1 MKFKVYKQKKDF
13 VSGKTIVGIDPA
25 KQHHQAS
32 VINQYG
38 IQIAKSFSFPV
49 NLDGFN
55 NNLWKKLHSIVPQ
68 FTPDNLVFAVE
79 ASCNL
84 WKTIAYY
91 LHDKGYTVL
100 LVNPLVTHYSRPLMN
115 HDFSKTDPKDA
126 FLVAKNAFDANY
138 DFYKSFTPQI
148 NRLHQLSI
156 TYDKLL
162 KDKNKNLLR
171 IRSLMEE
178 VFPEFLNCLNI
189 DTKTALFLLESYF
202 LPQHFLNLDIEKL
215 APVITTISRS
225 NYNKQLL
232 LNLKDAAS
240 NTIGVNKI
248 SEEQSLRLIL
258 NSWLLEF
265 KQINNHMAILMDEM
279 ITLAK
284 QTDHFK
290 ILTSIKGISD
300 NLASQ
305 FIAECRDLNNFQH
318 YKQIEKLAGLNLR
331 LSQSGDYIGAR
342 HISHIGDRRLLRIIY
357 QMTIQTSTYIPEVRI
372 KFLTRQ
378 IKKKAYR
385 KNIIAASSVLL
396 QLIMALIK
404 ENRTYEFKQ
413 EKLQQLALLEEQ
425 YKKSE

>member
-178 VFPEFLNCLNI
+178 VFPEFLNCINI

-202 LPQHFLNLDIEKL
+202 LPHHFLNLDIEKL
-215 APVITTISRS
+215 APVITTISHS
-225 NYNKQLL
+225 NYNKNLL

-240 NTIGVNKI
+240 ITIGVNKI
-248 SEEQSLRLIL
+248 SEEQSLRLIM

-265 KQINNHMAILMDEM
+265 KQINNQMAILMDEM
-279 ITLAK
+279 IMLAK

-305 FIAECRDLNNFQH
+305 FIAECRDLNKFQH

-385 KNIIAASSVLL
+385 KNIIAASSTLL

-425 YKKSE
+425 YKKSA

>member
-13 VSGKTIVGIDPA
+13 ISGKTIVGIDPA

-115 HDFSKTDPKDA
+115 HDFSKTDTKDA

-385 KNIIAASSVLL
+385 KNIIAASSTLL
-396 QLIMALIK
+396 QLITALIK

-425 YKKSE
+425 YKKSG

>member
-1 MKFKVYKQKKDF
+1 MKFTVYKQKKDF

-171 IRSLMEE
+171 IRSLMRR
-178 VFPEFLNCLNI
+178 FFLN
-189 DTKTALFLLESYF
+189 F
-202 LPQHFLNLDIEKL
+202 
-215 APVITTISRS
+215 
-225 NYNKQLL
+225 
-232 LNLKDAAS
+232 
-240 NTIGVNKI
+240 
-248 SEEQSLRLIL
+248 
-258 NSWLLEF
+258 
-265 KQINNHMAILMDEM
+265 
-279 ITLAK
+279 
-284 QTDHFK
+284 
-290 ILTSIKGISD
+290 
-300 NLASQ
+300 
-305 FIAECRDLNNFQH
+305 
-318 YKQIEKLAGLNLR
+318 
-331 LSQSGDYIGAR
+331 
-342 HISHIGDRRLLRIIY
+342 
-357 QMTIQTSTYIPEVRI
+357 
-372 KFLTRQ
+372 
-378 IKKKAYR
+378 
-385 KNIIAASSVLL
+385 
-396 QLIMALIK
+396 
-404 ENRTYEFKQ
+404 
-413 EKLQQLALLEEQ
+413 
-425 YKKSE
+425 

>member
-100 LVNPLVTHYSRPLMN
+100 LVNPLVTHHSRPLMN

-138 DFYKSFTPQI
+138 DFYQSLSPQI

-171 IRSLMEE
+171 IRSLIEE

>member
-32 VINQYG
+32 VINHYG
-38 IQIAKSFSFPV
+38 LQIGKSFSFPV
-49 NLDGFN
+49 NFDGFDK
-55 NNLWKKLHSIVPQ
+55 NLWKKLRSIIPQ
-68 FTPDNLVFAVE
+68 FTPDNLIFAIE

-100 LVNPLVTHYSRPLMN
+100 LVNPLITHHSRPLMT
-115 HDFSKTDPKDA
+115 HDFTKTDPKDA
-126 FLVAKNAFDANY
+126 FLVAKNAFDAHY
-138 DFYKSFTPQI
+138 DFYQSLSPQI

-156 TYDKLL
+156 TYNKLL
-162 KDKNKNLLR
+162 KDKNRNLLR

-178 VFPEFLNCLNI
+178 VFPEFLNCLSI
-189 DTKTALFLLESYF
+189 DSKTALFLLESYF
-202 LPQHFLNLDIEKL
+202 LPYHFLNLDSEKL
-215 APVITTISRS
+215 APVITTISHS

-232 LNLKDAAS
+232 LNLKKAAS

-248 SEEQSLRLIL
+248 SEEQSLRIIL

-265 KQINNHMAILMDEM
+265 KQINNQMALLMNEM
-279 ITLAK
+279 ITLAR
-284 QTDHFK
+284 QSDHFK

-305 FIAECRDLNNFQH
+305 FIAECRDLNNFKH

-331 LSQSGDYIGAR
+331 LCQSGNYIGAR
-342 HISHIGDRRLLRIIY
+342 HISHIGDRRLSRIIY
-357 QMTIQTSTYIPEVRI
+357 QMTAETVIYIPEVRI

-378 IKKKAYR
+378 LKKKAYR
-385 KNIIAASSVLL
+385 KNIIAASSALL

-404 ENRTYEFKQ
+404 KNKTYEFKQ
-413 EKLQQLALLEEQ
+413 EKLQQLALLEEK
-425 YKKSE
+425 YKMTV

>member
-13 VSGKTIVGIDPA
+13 ISGKTIVGIDPA

-305 FIAECRDLNNFQH
+305 FIADCRDLNNFQH

-342 HISHIGDRRLLRIIY
+342 HISHIGDRRLLRVIY
-357 QMTIQTSTYIPEVRI
+357 QMTIQTATYIPEVRI

-385 KNIIAASSVLL
+385 QNIIAASSTLL

-425 YKKSE
+425 YKKSA

>member
-385 KNIIAASSVLL
+385 KNIIAASSTLL

-425 YKKSE
+425 YKKSA

>member
-1 MKFKVYKQKKDF
+1 M
-13 VSGKTIVGIDPA
+13 P
-25 KQHHQAS
+25 H
-32 VINQYG
+32 
-38 IQIAKSFSFPV
+38 
-49 NLDGFN
+49 
-55 NNLWKKLHSIVPQ
+55 
-68 FTPDNLVFAVE
+68 
-79 ASCNL
+79 
-84 WKTIAYY
+84 
-91 LHDKGYTVL
+91 
-100 LVNPLVTHYSRPLMN
+100 
-115 HDFSKTDPKDA
+115 
-126 FLVAKNAFDANY
+126 
-138 DFYKSFTPQI
+138 
-148 NRLHQLSI
+148 
-156 TYDKLL
+156 
-162 KDKNKNLLR
+162 
-171 IRSLMEE
+171 
-178 VFPEFLNCLNI
+178 
-189 DTKTALFLLESYF
+189 
-202 LPQHFLNLDIEKL
+202 HFLNLDIEKL
-215 APVITTISRS
+215 APVITTISHS
-225 NYNKQLL
+225 NYNKNLL

-248 SEEQSLRLIL
+248 SEEQSLRLIM

-342 HISHIGDRRLLRIIY
+342 HISHIGDRRLLRVIY
-357 QMTIQTSTYIPEVRI
+357 QMTIQTATYIPEVRI

-425 YKKSE
+425 YKKSA

>member
-342 HISHIGDRRLLRIIY
+342 HISHIGDRRLLRVIY
-357 QMTIQTSTYIPEVRI
+357 QMTIQTATYIPEVRI

-425 YKKSE
+425 YKKSA